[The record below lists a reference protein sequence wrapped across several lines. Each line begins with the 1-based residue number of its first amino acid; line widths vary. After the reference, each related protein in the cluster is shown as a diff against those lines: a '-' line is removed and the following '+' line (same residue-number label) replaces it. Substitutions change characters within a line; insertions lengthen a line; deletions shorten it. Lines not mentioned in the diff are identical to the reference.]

1 MKLIKQSVE
10 LFEENNMFKAIETI
24 GRISHKSENLITD
37 TSAIPFFLKMLRIGH
52 TSTLEFGNVYL
63 ATKNFSSFA
72 DYYIIDPSEFRT
84 MDNPWIKVVVSDGIV
99 MIYTNLKYILIHY
112 PELFEDVV
120 NDNVQYAHKF
130 VPDDNDP
137 YKRYTFKIITNR
149 GISHELVR
157 HRVFSFLQESTRYVK
172 YDKGMEIIIPDW
184 MTDFDI
190 DPINQNDALRIQNCD
205 EDSKIWHEGITVVE
219 DTYIQLRSEARLQA
233 QQARGILPNDLKTEL
248 YMSGFLKDWIGHSI
262 TTTEFTLFGELAKC
276 TYRIGFDTLRNEKSA
291 HPQAIEIASLVKNQI
306 LTRITEKDYNEIK
319 ESYL

>member
-10 LFEENNMFKAIETI
+10 LFEENNMFKAIETV
-24 GRISHKSENLITD
+24 GRISHKSEDLITD

-72 DYYIIDPSEFRT
+72 DYYVIDSSEFRT

-99 MIYTNLKYILIHY
+99 RIYTNLKYILIHY

-120 NDNVQYAHKF
+120 NDNVQYANKF
-130 VPDDNDP
+130 VPGNNDP

-184 MTDFDI
+184 MTEVNI
-190 DPINQNDALRIQNCD
+190 NLINQ
-205 EDSKIWHEGITVVE
+205 EDSKIWHEGITFVE
-219 DTYIQLRSEARLQA
+219 DTYIRLRSDARLQA

-262 TTTEFTLFGELAKC
+262 TTTVFTLFGELAKC

-306 LTRITEKDYNEIK
+306 LTRITETNYNEIK